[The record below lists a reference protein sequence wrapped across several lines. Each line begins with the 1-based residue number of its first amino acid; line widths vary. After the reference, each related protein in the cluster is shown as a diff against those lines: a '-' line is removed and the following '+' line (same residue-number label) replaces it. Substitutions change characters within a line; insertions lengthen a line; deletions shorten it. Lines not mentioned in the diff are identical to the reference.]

1 MPVSQSAAVT
11 RLRCMTVPVA
21 ARVVSM
27 AAVSFPAVLYRRDVV
42 TFSDPGGLRMKTVM
56 LGVLLWQ
63 VTTADGRLP
72 EPIALCSKVVQA

>member
-27 AAVSFPAVLYRRDVV
+27 AAVSF
-42 TFSDPGGLRMKTVM
+42 
-56 LGVLLWQ
+56 
-63 VTTADGRLP
+63 LP
-72 EPIALCSKVVQA
+72 CFIDAMS